1 MQISLLAWE
10 ASKLANPSLIIYGA
24 LHCVILLANV
34 LQRILHQVLL
44 ITRIKIYRHCS
55 TINFTEDYFRQ
66 QYPLR

>member
-1 MQISLLAWE
+1 M
-10 ASKLANPSLIIYGA
+10 GA
-24 LHCVILLANV
+24 AVPGWGEYLILLANV

-66 QYPLR
+66 QYQYFAKVYLLRPKI

>member
-1 MQISLLAWE
+1 
-10 ASKLANPSLIIYGA
+10 
-24 LHCVILLANV
+24 ILLANV

-66 QYPLR
+66 QYQQTCQSIGLDSTFQGRGMPQA